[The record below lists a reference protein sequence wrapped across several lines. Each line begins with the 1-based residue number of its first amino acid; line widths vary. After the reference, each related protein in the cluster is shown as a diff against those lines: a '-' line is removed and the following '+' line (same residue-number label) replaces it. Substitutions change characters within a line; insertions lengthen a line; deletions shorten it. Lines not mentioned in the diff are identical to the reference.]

1 VLLLRSVRMLLAKMF
16 VKLSNVILLF
26 GSVRMLLAKSFF

>member
-1 VLLLRSVRMLLAKMF
+1 MLLAKMF